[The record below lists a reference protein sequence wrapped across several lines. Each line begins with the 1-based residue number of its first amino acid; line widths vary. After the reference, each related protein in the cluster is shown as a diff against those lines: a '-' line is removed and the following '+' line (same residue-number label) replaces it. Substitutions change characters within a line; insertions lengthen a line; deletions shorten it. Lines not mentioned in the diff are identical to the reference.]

1 MPTMSITMTFMSENV
16 YFPLYLWSFY
26 CSIVV
31 EEGNTAEGQVIR
43 TDKGGHMI
51 GRQPGFAANR
61 AGRENP

>member
-1 MPTMSITMTFMSENV
+1 MSENV